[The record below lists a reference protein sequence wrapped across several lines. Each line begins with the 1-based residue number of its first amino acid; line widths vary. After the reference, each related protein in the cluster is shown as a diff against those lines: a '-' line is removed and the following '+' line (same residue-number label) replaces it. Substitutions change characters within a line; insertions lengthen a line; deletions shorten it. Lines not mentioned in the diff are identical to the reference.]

1 MGVSG
6 APAATRR
13 TALALAIAFALLYL
27 ATGGGRIVGSDE
39 VTMAELSRALVHGRI
54 EVPEAGATLQ
64 GPDGKFYSKNT
75 AGEAVLA
82 LPWTL
87 AGEAVARVAPFAPA
101 KRALAARAV
110 VSTFN
115 AFVTALLLGVFYLAA
130 RGLGAGAGSS
140 VAATLLLGLTTP
152 LWVYSKSFMAEPIES
167 LGLLLALWGA
177 ARAGAADARLGDRA
191 GERLAGLGV
200 LLAVSAK
207 LSMLPLAL
215 AALVPLVPA
224 PPRRFAWP
232 LAAIAIA
239 LAGHALYDWARF
251 GSMLETGYGAQASA
265 SAYTTPLAVGLYG
278 LLVSSGKGVL
288 WFAPALWLAFLGF
301 ASMRKPRAHGGGVPV
316 RREAAARA
324 ALGVLAVWIVS
335 LAVYAKFEHWA
346 GDGSFGPRYLIPA
359 LAPGFLAVAFALNTA
374 DRARRSV
381 AWVLAV
387 AGLLVQIGGVAIYFG
402 AEMREV
408 GDYPYTRSLS
418 DPEFMSASHFDPHHT
433 PILGHWS
440 MLGRNLGEHLQGDFP
455 RLGGGGTPD
464 PRLGISV
471 EEQSALLHA
480 LDFWWLYALYAGLPG
495 APIVALLVV
504 LLAALAYAV
513 LRARAAWRAE
523 ARAG

>member
-1 MGVSG
+1 MSG
-6 APAATRR
+6 ATPATRR
-13 TALALAIAFALLYL
+13 TAVALAIAFALLFL
-27 ATGGGRIVGSDE
+27 VTGGGRIVGSDE
-39 VTMAELSRALVHGRI
+39 VTMAELSRALVHGSI
-54 EVPEAGATLQ
+54 EVPAAGATLQ

-75 AGEAVLA
+75 AGQAVLA

-87 AGEAVARVAPFAPA
+87 AGEAIARVAPFAPA

-115 AFVTALLLGVFYLAA
+115 AFVTALLLGLFYCAA
-130 RGLGAGAGSS
+130 RGFGAGTGASL
-140 VAATLLLGLTTP
+140 AASLMLGLTTP
-152 LWVYSKSFMAEPIES
+152 LWVYSKSFMAEPLES

-177 ARAGAADARLGDRA
+177 ARAGAADARLPDRA
-191 GERLAGLGV
+191 GERLAALGAF
-200 LLAVSAK
+200 LAVSAK
-207 LSMLPLAL
+207 LSMLPLAI

-224 PPRRFAWP
+224 PPRRFLLPA
-232 LAAIAIA
+232 LGVVLA

-251 GSMLETGYGAQASA
+251 GTVLETGYGAQASV
-265 SAYTTPLAVGLYG
+265 SAYTTPVVVGLYG

-288 WFAPALWLAFLGF
+288 WFAPALWLALVGF
-301 ASMRKPRAHGGGVPV
+301 VSMRKPRAHGGGVPV

-324 ALGVLAVWIVS
+324 ALGVLALWLMA
-335 LAVYAKFEHWA
+335 LALYAKFEHWA

-359 LAPGFLAVAFALNTA
+359 LAPGFLAVAFALQTA
-374 DRARRSV
+374 DRARRGL

-387 AGLLVQIGGVAIYFG
+387 AGLLVQVGGVAIYFG

-408 GDYPYTRSLS
+408 GDYPYTHSLS

-440 MLGRNLGEHLQGDFP
+440 MLSRNLGEHLHGELP

-471 EEQSALLHA
+471 EEQGALLHA
-480 LDFWWLYALYAGLPG
+480 LDFWWLYALYAGLPA
-495 APIVALLVV
+495 APILGLLVV
-504 LLAALAYAV
+504 LLAALGFAAF
-513 LRARAAWRAE
+513 RARAAWRAE
-523 ARAG
+523 AHGA